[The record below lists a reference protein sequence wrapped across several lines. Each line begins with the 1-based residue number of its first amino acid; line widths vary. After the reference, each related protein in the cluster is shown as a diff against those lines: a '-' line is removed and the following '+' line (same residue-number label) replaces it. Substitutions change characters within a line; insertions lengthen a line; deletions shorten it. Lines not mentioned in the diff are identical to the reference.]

1 MHRRF
6 TAKGGQKNRSIK
18 KLEDKNASTT
28 SSSFG
33 PEHYFS
39 GHQEFFFIFL
49 RAVDSHQF
57 GVHLSRRLV
66 GLIDGMD
73 ASADARGFEDRV
85 LKLQMLSKFLGM
97 LVFSPSWDLS
107 TNAHAGVAS
116 SAKGSSAIDSDA
128 KESLAYLNCT
138 SPIIDVRKYVQEGWR
153 NCRLIVTI
161 PWVVEYLRMATWDS
175 ISLQGSYYQK
185 LFALLRSVH
194 RVLGQIVVAEGLALN
209 YQLVMIQLEDLFA
222 DVVGLMKAEGL
233 PLMVLPERNVVAS
246 GDDNKVLCLDALPLR
261 FTKLYFFASSSHLEE
276 LFKLV
281 TEMVER
287 KGRGAGRVGGASKKL
302 RPYAI
307 TSQIGGVEL
316 SSSPSGTSPYTRQM
330 SSGSILAS
338 PMMSPL
344 NLISP
349 QRGINSRRNSTIQD
363 KLVDAF
369 FHQHTDLRQ
378 ICEFVVERTAKNT
391 LAIVVKEH
399 IAPHFEF
406 PISAYNESFDTF
418 VRQIRQKEQD
428 ALTASNKE
436 MKCRTVQLVTESVKL
451 LSAPD
456 TKPAVMDIAIKLSTR
471 HVHQKCIEHVQS
483 VVRLEAQAEIDKYI
497 KAEATRKR
505 ALAKSQEPSTK
516 ISCEESSADSSIAA
530 DLAESLRLATKV
542 LQESIQSEGA
552 WHATEADR
560 ELFEQLSGS
569 LSASLQSDNRPW
581 KEYCKIEEEGRKFIR
596 DLLPVIELW
605 FSLPL
610 GDKREYPPLFFDSTQ
625 SAIALAKAGVPF
637 FGLKKIGQS
646 ICDNAHQIV
655 SWDDVLAHKDDHND
669 KDPVHKGRA
678 SFILVEMVEV
688 QMITPHMLRQTLNS
702 ISEGGGWGAEIASIC
717 HEHMKSLYLTT
728 S

>member
-73 ASADARGFEDRV
+73 AGADARGFEDRV

-97 LVFSPSWDLS
+97 LVFSPGWDLS
-107 TNAHAGVAS
+107 TNANAGVAS
-116 SAKGSSAIDSDA
+116 SAKGSNAIDSDA

-138 SPIIDVRKYVQEGWR
+138 NPIMDVRKYVEEGWR

-175 ISLQGSYYQK
+175 VSLQASYYQK

-194 RVLGQIVVAEGLALN
+194 RMLGQIVIAEGLALN
-209 YQLVMIQLEDLFA
+209 CQLVMIQLEDLFS

-233 PLMVLPERNVVAS
+233 PLMVLPERNLVVS
-246 GDDNKVLCLDALPLR
+246 GDDSKFLRLDVLPLR
-261 FTKLYFFASSSHLEE
+261 FTKLYIFASSSHLEE

-307 TSQIGGVEL
+307 TSQIGGADL
-316 SSSPSGTSPYTRQM
+316 SSSPSSTSPYTRQM

-349 QRGINSRRNSTIQD
+349 QRGINSRRNNTIQD

-399 IAPHFEF
+399 VTPHFKF
-406 PISAYNESFDTF
+406 PTSAYNESFDAF

-436 MKCRTVQLVTESVKL
+436 MKARTVQLVTESVKL
-451 LSAPD
+451 LSPLD
-456 TKPAVMDIAIKLSTR
+456 TKPAVMDIAIKLATR

-505 ALAKSQEPSTK
+505 ALAKSQKPSSSAQT
-516 ISCEESSADSSIAA
+516 SPEEGGADSSIAA
-530 DLAESLRLATKV
+530 NLAESLRLATKV
-542 LQESIQSEGA
+542 LLESIQSESIL
-552 WHATEADR
+552 HATEADR
-560 ELFEQLSGS
+560 KLFEQLSGS
-569 LSASLQSDNRPW
+569 LSASLQSDNRSW
-581 KEYCKIEEEGRKFIR
+581 KEYCQIEEEGRKFIR
-596 DLLPVIELW
+596 SLLPVIEFW
-605 FSLPL
+605 FSLHL
-610 GDKREYPPLFFDSTQ
+610 EDRREYPPFFLDSTL

-646 ICDNAHQIV
+646 ICDNVHKIV
-655 SWDDVLAHKDDHND
+655 SWDDVLAHKDDNNE
-669 KDPVHKGRA
+669 KDPAHTNRGRA
-678 SFILVEMVEV
+678 SSILLEMVEV
-688 QMITPHMLRQTLNS
+688 QMITPHMLRQALDS
-702 ISEGGGWGAEIASIC
+702 ISEGGDWGAEVASIC
-717 HEHMKSLYLTT
+717 RENMK
-728 S
+728 

>member
-1 MHRRF
+1 
-6 TAKGGQKNRSIK
+6 
-18 KLEDKNASTT
+18 
-28 SSSFG
+28 
-33 PEHYFS
+33 
-39 GHQEFFFIFL
+39 
-49 RAVDSHQF
+49 
-57 GVHLSRRLV
+57 
-66 GLIDGMD
+66 MD
-73 ASADARGFEDRV
+73 AGADARGFEDRV

-97 LVFSPSWDLS
+97 LVFSPGWDLS
-107 TNAHAGVAS
+107 TNANAGVAS
-116 SAKGSSAIDSDA
+116 SAKGSNTIDSDA
-128 KESLAYLNCT
+128 KESLANLNCT
-138 SPIIDVRKYVQEGWR
+138 NPIMDVRKYVEEGWR

-175 ISLQGSYYQK
+175 VSLQASYYQK

-194 RVLGQIVVAEGLALN
+194 RMLGQIVIAEGLALN
-209 YQLVMIQLEDLFA
+209 CQLVMIQLEDLFS

-233 PLMVLPERNVVAS
+233 PLMVLPERNLVVS
-246 GDDNKVLCLDALPLR
+246 GDDSKVLRLDALPLR
-261 FTKLYFFASSSHLEE
+261 FTKLYIFASSSHLEE

-287 KGRGAGRVGGASKKL
+287 RGRGAGRVGGASKKL

-307 TSQIGGVEL
+307 TSQIGGADL
-316 SSSPSGTSPYTRQM
+316 SSSPSSTSPYTRQM

-349 QRGINSRRNSTIQD
+349 QRGINSRRNNTIQD

-399 IAPHFEF
+399 VTPHFEF
-406 PISAYNESFDTF
+406 PTSVYNESFDTF

-436 MKCRTVQLVTESVKL
+436 MKSRTVQLVTESVKL
-451 LSAPD
+451 LSPPD
-456 TKPAVMDIAIKLSTR
+456 TKPAVMDIAIKLATR

-497 KAEATRKR
+497 KAEATRER
-505 ALAKSQEPSTK
+505 ALAKSQREPLSSTK
-516 ISCEESSADSSIAA
+516 TSPEEGGADSSIAA

-542 LQESIQSEGA
+542 LLESIQSESI

-560 ELFEQLSGS
+560 KQFEQLSGS
-569 LSASLQSDNRPW
+569 LSASLQSDNRSW
-581 KEYCKIEEEGRKFIR
+581 KEYCQIEEEGRKFIR
-596 DLLPVIELW
+596 SLHPVIELW
-605 FSLPL
+605 FALPL
-610 GDKREYPPLFFDSTQ
+610 GAKRECPPLFLDSTQ

-655 SWDDVLAHKDDHND
+655 WWDDVLAHKDDNNE
-669 KDPVHKGRA
+669 KDPVHRGRA
-678 SFILVEMVEV
+678 SGILVEMVEV
-688 QMITPHMLRQTLNS
+688 QMITPRMLRQTLNS
-702 ISEGGGWGAEIASIC
+702 ISEGGGWGAEVASIC
-717 HEHMKSLYLTT
+717 HEKMKSI
-728 S
+728 

>member
-1 MHRRF
+1 
-6 TAKGGQKNRSIK
+6 
-18 KLEDKNASTT
+18 
-28 SSSFG
+28 
-33 PEHYFS
+33 
-39 GHQEFFFIFL
+39 
-49 RAVDSHQF
+49 
-57 GVHLSRRLV
+57 
-66 GLIDGMD
+66 MD
-73 ASADARGFEDRV
+73 AGADARGFEDRV

-97 LVFSPSWDLS
+97 LVFSPGWDLS
-107 TNAHAGVAS
+107 TNANAGVAS
-116 SAKGSSAIDSDA
+116 SAKGSNAIDSDA

-138 SPIIDVRKYVQEGWR
+138 NPIMDVRKYVEEGWR

-175 ISLQGSYYQK
+175 VSLQASYYQK

-194 RVLGQIVVAEGLALN
+194 RMLGQIVIAEGLALN
-209 YQLVMIQLEDLFA
+209 CQLVMIQLEDLFS

-233 PLMVLPERNVVAS
+233 PLMVLPERNLVVS
-246 GDDNKVLCLDALPLR
+246 GDDSKVLHLDALPLR
-261 FTKLYFFASSSHLEE
+261 FTKLYIFASSSHLEE

-307 TSQIGGVEL
+307 TSQIGGADL
-316 SSSPSGTSPYTRQM
+316 SSSPSSTSPYTRQM

-349 QRGINSRRNSTIQD
+349 QRGINSRRNNTIQD

-399 IAPHFEF
+399 VTPHFKF
-406 PISAYNESFDTF
+406 PTSAYNESFDAF

-436 MKCRTVQLVTESVKL
+436 MKARTVQLVTESVKL
-451 LSAPD
+451 LSPPD
-456 TKPAVMDIAIKLSTR
+456 TKPAVMDIAIKLATR

-505 ALAKSQEPSTK
+505 ALAKSQKPSSSTQT
-516 ISCEESSADSSIAA
+516 SPEEGGADSSIAA
-530 DLAESLRLATKV
+530 NLAESLRLATKV
-542 LQESIQSEGA
+542 LLESIHSESI

-560 ELFEQLSGS
+560 KLFEQLSES
-569 LSASLQSDNRPW
+569 LSASLQSDNRSW
-581 KEYCKIEEEGRKFIR
+581 KEYCQIEEEGRKFIR
-596 DLLPVIELW
+596 SLLPVIELW

-610 GDKREYPPLFFDSTQ
+610 EDRREYPPFFLDSTQ
-625 SAIALAKAGVPF
+625 STIALAKAGVPF

-655 SWDDVLAHKDDHND
+655 SWDDVLAHKDDHNE

-702 ISEGGGWGAEIASIC
+702 ISEGGGWGAKVATIC
-717 HEHMKSLYLTT
+717 HEHMKSLFLTT

>member
-28 SSSFG
+28 TSSFG

-97 LVFSPSWDLS
+97 LVFSPGWDLS
-107 TNAHAGVAS
+107 TNASAGAGVAS
-116 SAKGSSAIDSDA
+116 GANGSSTIDSDA
-128 KESLAYLNCT
+128 KESVAFLNCT
-138 SPIIDVRKYVQEGWR
+138 NPIIDVKKYVEEGWR
-153 NCRLIVTI
+153 DSRLIITI

-175 ISLQGSYYQK
+175 ISLQASYYQK
-185 LFALLRSVH
+185 LFALLRSIH
-194 RVLGQIVVAEGLALN
+194 RMLGQIVVAEGLALN
-209 YQLVMIQLEDLFA
+209 CQLVMIQLEDLFA

-233 PLMVLPERNVVAS
+233 PLMVLPERNLAAG
-246 GDDNKVLCLDALPLR
+246 GDDNKVLRLDTLPLR
-261 FTKLYFFASSSHLEE
+261 FTKLYIFASSSHLEE

-281 TEMVER
+281 TEMAER
-287 KGRGAGRVGGASKKL
+287 KGRGSGRIGGASKKL

-307 TSQIGGVEL
+307 TSQIGGAEL
-316 SSSPSGTSPYTRQM
+316 SSSPSSSSPYTRQM
-330 SSGSILAS
+330 SSGSMLAS

-349 QRGINSRRNSTIQD
+349 QRGINNRRNNTIQD

-378 ICEFVVERTAKNT
+378 ICEFIVERTAKNT

-399 IAPHFEF
+399 VTPHFQF
-406 PISAYNESFDTF
+406 PTSAYNESFDAF

-436 MKCRTVQLVTESVKL
+436 MKSRTVQLVTDSVKL
-451 LSAPD
+451 LSPPD
-456 TKPAVMDIAIKLSTR
+456 TKPAVMDIAIKLATR

-505 ALAKSQEPSTK
+505 SLAKSQASSSSTNAN
-516 ISCEESSADSSIAA
+516 CEDKSTDSSIAA
-530 DLAESLRLATKV
+530 KLAESLRKATAV
-542 LQESIQSEGA
+542 LVESVEGDGI
-552 WHATEADR
+552 WHATENDKKLFQ
-560 ELFEQLSGS
+560 ELSTS
-569 LSASLQSDNRPW
+569 LSKSLQSDDRPW
-581 KEYCKIEEEGRKFIR
+581 KEYCQIEEEGRRFIR
-596 DLLPVIELW
+596 SLLPAIDFW
-605 FSLPL
+605 FSFPL
-610 GDKREYPPLFFDSTQ
+610 GDKEEYPPLFIDCIQ
-625 SAIALAKAGVPF
+625 SVVSLAKAGVPF

-646 ICDNAHQIV
+646 ICSNARQFV
-655 SWDDVLAHKDDHND
+655 AWDSVLAQKDNNKE
-669 KDPVHKGRA
+669 KDPFHRGRA
-678 SFILVEMVEV
+678 PSIFMEMVGV
-688 QMITPHMLRQTLNS
+688 QMVTPHMLRQVLNS
-702 ISEGGGWGAEIASIC
+702 ISEGGDWGAEIASIC
-717 HEHMKSLYLTT
+717 REKMKD
-728 S
+728 